1 MFLHETHVIFPFPFK
16 VFFLKKNVI
25 DFIFPYRVSKLGRLG
40 LRPRPSPA
48 STFFFFMGSSLFYEM
63 VRDSSKIATIHSVH
77 LTGRAYVFS

>member
-1 MFLHETHVIFPFPFK
+1 MKHTLFFHSLLRF
-16 VFFLKKNVI
+16 FFLKNVI